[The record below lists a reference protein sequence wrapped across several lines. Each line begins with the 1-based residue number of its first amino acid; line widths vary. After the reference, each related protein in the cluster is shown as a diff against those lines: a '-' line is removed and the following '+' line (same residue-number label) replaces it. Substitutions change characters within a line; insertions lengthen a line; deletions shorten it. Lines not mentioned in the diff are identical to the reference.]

1 MAGTGYGLTKPEK
14 PIGFLKL
21 DISLHLK
28 ESFALT
34 LLRNPWVY
42 AAREPDVQLVC
53 LRSLGCR
60 RCINGSQRSCRM
72 KKNSH

>member
-28 ESFALT
+28 ESVALT

-42 AAREPDVQLVC
+42 AAREPEEQLV
-53 LRSLGCR
+53 RTACR
-60 RCINGSQRSCRM
+60 
-72 KKNSH
+72 